1 MELLL
6 SELQKRDVI
15 NMVDGRCLGRI
26 IDILF
31 AFPEGKIKA
40 IVVPG
45 RCNRGILKF
54 FDRSRLN
61 IPERNI
67 VKIGGDVIL
76 VNLQCGQTCL
86 ESTPVESKPTPIQK
100 DKCNIC
106 DIDLSDY

>member
-15 NMVDGRCLGRI
+15 NMVDGRWLGRI
-26 IDILF
+26 TDILF
-31 AFPEGKIKA
+31 DFPAGRIKD

-45 RCNRGILKF
+45 RCNRGLLKF
-54 FDRSRLN
+54 FDRNRLT
-61 IPERNI
+61 IPEKNI

-86 ESTPVESKPTPIQK
+86 ESTPVDSKPTTPKQE
-100 DKCNIC
+100 KCNIC

>member
-45 RCNRGILKF
+45 RCNRGILKL

-86 ESTPVESKPTPIQK
+86 ESIPVDSKPNPIQK
-100 DKCNIC
+100 EKCNVC